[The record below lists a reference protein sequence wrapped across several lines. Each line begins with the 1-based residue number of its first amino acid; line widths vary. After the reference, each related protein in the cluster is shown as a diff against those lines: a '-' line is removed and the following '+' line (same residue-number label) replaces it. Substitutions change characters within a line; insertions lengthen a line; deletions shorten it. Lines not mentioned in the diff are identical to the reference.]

1 MTRYLVKRTLWALFV
16 LSTVVSAVFFLV
28 HVAGDP
34 AAVALG
40 PRASADAIRDF
51 RHIKGL
57 DQPKL
62 AQFGS
67 YLGVSPCVRRDSPDF
82 RDGGGYC
89 GLLQGSLGTSYT
101 HREDVAAVIGH
112 RMPRTLL
119 LGVMA
124 MLFELLFGITAGII
138 AALRRN
144 TWADTGLMVL
154 TFAGIS
160 VPTFVT
166 GPIALFVL
174 AFLLGWFPMGG
185 YGVGFWEHVRHGL
198 LPSMILAVGGAAT
211 YARILRGELVETL
224 RMDYVRTAHAK
235 GLAPRTVVVRHAL
248 RNALIPIVTLLGLSL
263 PGLVGGAIITE
274 KIFNWPGLGMLTIE
288 AINKLD
294 VPIIMATVLMFGVLV
309 QLGNLLADVTVAALD
324 PRIRVGER
332 G

>member
-1 MTRYLVKRTLWALFV
+1 MSTLETDGRRTAAAARSSGV
-16 LSTVVSAVFFLV
+16 CEPYDPTAEAGPEGVDVVI
-28 HVAGDP
+28 D
-34 AAVALG
+34 
-40 PRASADAIRDF
+40 
-51 RHIKGL
+51 
-57 DQPKL
+57 
-62 AQFGS
+62 
-67 YLGVSPCVRRDSPDF
+67 
-82 RDGGGYC
+82 
-89 GLLQGSLGTSYT
+89 
-101 HREDVAAVIGH
+101 
-112 RMPRTLL
+112 
-119 LGVMA
+119 
-124 MLFELLFGITAGII
+124 
-138 AALRRN
+138 
-144 TWADTGLMVL
+144 
-154 TFAGIS
+154 
-160 VPTFVT
+160 
-166 GPIALFVL
+166 
-174 AFLLGWFPMGG
+174 
-185 YGVGFWEHVRHGL
+185 
-198 LPSMILAVGGAAT
+198 AVGGAAT